1 MVRIIRPEL
10 VAVLFDSLATQLNAT
25 ATASNTA
32 NQPSF
37 LESLGIYMQVAV
49 TAIEH
54 MDRIVDWEAVED
66 TPGNF
71 AFDELTYA
79 DNSSIHNDITCLIFE
94 AGKSLLDATEVDA
107 AMWMRNA
114 LITADIPVIPLEK
127 LQP

>member
-32 NQPSF
+32 SQPSF

-79 DNSSIHNDITCLIFE
+79 ENSSIHNDITCLIFE
-94 AGKSLLDATEVDA
+94 AGKSLLDATEHDA
-107 AMWMRNA
+107 AVWMRDA